1 MTFEKLAKIISEQF
15 EISPEEITMDT
26 TVDDL
31 GADSLDLIDLVM
43 SIEDEFTVEVPD
55 TAMEELNSVGDM
67 VEFIDNNK

>member
-15 EISPEEITMDT
+15 EISTAEITMET
-26 TVDDL
+26 TIDDL

-43 SIEDEFTVEVPD
+43 SIEDEFSVEVPD

-67 VEFIDNNK
+67 VNFIDENK

>member
-26 TVDDL
+26 TIDDL

-43 SIEDEFTVEVPD
+43 SIEDEFTVEVPE
-55 TAMEELNSVGDM
+55 TAMDELNSVGDM
-67 VEFIDNNK
+67 VNFIDGNK

>member
-15 EISPEEITMDT
+15 EISTDEITMET

-43 SIEDEFTVEVPD
+43 SIEDEFSVEVPD

-67 VEFIDNNK
+67 VNFIDENK